1 MCGNSLYTVGMDQKT
16 TPTETELLSVRGL
29 PTWAADAIRARAD
42 KYGQS
47 YAAVVRIILT
57 DWAMRETAQPNQPRR
72 TPATVKA

>member
-1 MCGNSLYTVGMDQKT
+1 MYGILLYTTGMDEKN

-57 DWAMRETAQPNQPRR
+57 DWAMREAAAPAAAPEGAAQ
-72 TPATVKA
+72 